1 MARDSPRSPVDV
13 DEETIFRDVY
23 MPGAKSYLK
32 SRILRLWPW
41 LSIGSL
47 TITSVFSFTLWKSTA
62 SAHLAIYSP
71 ASVAV
76 EPVIVRFNGSTD
88 FPSIYRI
95 ASGPL
100 EALDYRGPPP
110 PELDAAWARISDDVP
125 PVRVTIN
132 ELRKAGEVDL
142 PAKVKYP
149 QSNGG
154 GFMVSLE
161 VNHQLRCL
169 NLLRKS
175 SWPDHY
181 KLDPL
186 FQRDPSVVRMHLDDC
201 IELIR
206 QSIMCN
212 ADVVMITWDWVTKHT
227 KPYPDFNTRHACRKF
242 ENIMDWAI
250 QHADRSEVTRS
261 EDTID
266 LPFPHQYTI

>member
-1 MARDSPRSPVDV
+1 MAQDSLHSPVDV
-13 DEETIFRDVY
+13 DEETIFGDVDK
-23 MPGAKSYLK
+23 PGAKPHLK
-32 SRILRLWPW
+32 PRVLCLWPW
-41 LSIGSL
+41 LSIGL
-47 TITSVFSFTLWKSTA
+47 LIVTSVFSFTLWISTP

-76 EPVIVRFNGSTD
+76 EPVVIRFNGTVD

-95 ASGPL
+95 NGGSP
-100 EALDYRGPPP
+100 EAPDYHGPPP
-110 PELDAAWARISDDVP
+110 LELDAAWARISDDVP
-125 PVRVTIN
+125 PIRVTIDD
-132 ELRKAGEVDL
+132 LRKAGEVDL

-149 QSNGG
+149 QSSGG

-169 NLLRKS
+169 NFLRKS

-181 KLDPL
+181 KLDPW

-201 IELIR
+201 VELIR

-212 ADVVMITWDWVTKHT
+212 AEVVVITWDWVKNHT
-227 KPYPDFNTRHACRKF
+227 KPYPNFNTRHACRKF
-242 ENIMDWAI
+242 ENVMDWAV
-250 QHADRSEVTRS
+250 QHADRSEVARM

-266 LPFPHQYTI
+266 LPFPHQ